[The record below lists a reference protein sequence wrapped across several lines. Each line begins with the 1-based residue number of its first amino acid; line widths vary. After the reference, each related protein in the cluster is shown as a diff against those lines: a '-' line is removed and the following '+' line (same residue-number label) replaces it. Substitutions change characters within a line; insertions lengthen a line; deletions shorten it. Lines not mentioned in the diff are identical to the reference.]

1 MVKVVFTDIDGT
13 LLKGFITVDFV
24 SYLYKNNLFDK
35 NAYEKQLQLM
45 TDYKNG
51 SIGFVPWLKEW
62 AIIWGAGIKGKKQS
76 EILEAAN
83 IFFIFFKNKIFPSS
97 KKLMNIF
104 HKKGYLVVG
113 VSVGVM
119 ETAELVKEYLGLD
132 YIIASQAEIKNGFY
146 TGKIITNLH
155 TSDGKKLVIE
165 EFCNLVRVDLNES
178 ISIGDT
184 MHDLQL
190 FNIVKKKVAL
200 NPNKELL
207 KYAKQHNFL
216 VCTHSNILK
225 KINELF

>member
-1 MVKVVFTDIDGT
+1 
-13 LLKGFITVDFV
+13 
-24 SYLYKNNLFDK
+24 
-35 NAYEKQLQLM
+35 
-45 TDYKNG
+45 
-51 SIGFVPWLKEW
+51 
-62 AIIWGAGIKGKKQS
+62 
-76 EILEAAN
+76 
-83 IFFIFFKNKIFPSS
+83 
-97 KKLMNIF
+97 MNIF